1 MRSPKPWR
9 QEGPARRV
17 LDLHGRTR
25 AEAERLV
32 RDALSAAVRDGV
44 RRLTVIHGKGTGALR
59 EVVWAYLD
67 GHPSVAEL
75 RLARM
80 SDGGD
85 GATEAY
91 LG

>member
-1 MRSPKPWR
+1 VKSPRPWR
-9 QEGPARRV
+9 QEGSSRRS

-32 RDALSAAVRDGV
+32 RDALAAAVRDGV

-59 EVVWAYLD
+59 EVVWSYLD

-75 RLARM
+75 RVAKPGE
-80 SDGGD
+80 GGD

-91 LG
+91 LA